1 MASMKYD
8 AVVIGAGHN
17 GLVAANYLAK
27 AGMRV
32 IVLER
37 RNVPGGACVTE
48 EVWPGFRI
56 SRLAYAYSL
65 FNGDV
70 VKELDLKRHGLE
82 IVSPEI
88 DVFVPFG
95 DGTYL
100 ALCEDVEKTKKEIA
114 KFSTHDVKGYEEYSA
129 FWKEVGLLLSSIG
142 TGPPPPLKDIAALLE
157 EPEST
162 DLMKKV
168 IFYSVRDLLDE
179 FFEDDHVKA
188 AFMARGLI
196 GTFASPSTPGTAYV
210 LGHHVI
216 GEAAG
221 GQGVWGYP
229 RGGMGGLSF
238 ALVSALKEAGGEM
251 LLGASVSKI
260 EIKDSAVVG
269 VALSD
274 GRTIETKVVL
284 ANSDPKQTMLKLV
297 GEEHLDSGLAKRL
310 RQLKDEGCVV
320 KLNAALK
327 GLPKYKDY
335 PTHPGPHLEGITGI
349 GPSPNYFEKA
359 YFDALTGR
367 FSEKPLLR
375 VVYPTVTD
383 PSLAPK
389 GYHTMSVFA
398 QYFPYNLRGR
408 GWDESKELAADA
420 IFNTLE
426 EFAPGI
432 RDLVYKYE
440 VLTPLDM
447 EREFSLPRGNIFHLE
462 ILPSQMLSFRP
473 TPELSGYKTP
483 IKGLYL
489 CGSGSHPG
497 GGVTGGPGFNAAK
510 IALKDLGK
518 LN

>member
-1 MASMKYD
+1 MSSTVAYD

-17 GLVAANYLAK
+17 GLVAANYLARK
-27 AGMRV
+27 GLKVA
-32 IVLER
+32 VLEKR
-37 RNVPGGACVTE
+37 HVPGGACVTE
-48 EVWPGFRI
+48 EVWPGFKI

-65 FNGDV
+65 FRSDIV
-70 VKELDLKRHGLE
+70 EDLELKRHGFD
-82 IVSPEI
+82 IVSPEV

-100 ALCEDVEKTKKEIA
+100 SLCEDSAKTEKEIG
-114 KFSTHDVKGYEEYSA
+114 KFSARDVKGYRDYAE
-129 FWKEVGLLLSSIG
+129 FWKAVGVLLGSIG
-142 TGPPPPLKDIAALLE
+142 TGPPPPLKDLAALLE
-157 EPEST
+157 DPEST

-168 IFYSVRDLLDE
+168 IFYSVRELLDE

-221 GQGVWGYP
+221 GQGVWGYV
-229 RGGMGGLSF
+229 RGGMGGLAY
-238 ALVSALKEAGGEM
+238 ALVSALKSAGGDT
-251 LLGASVSKI
+251 LLGTAVSKI
-260 EIKDSAVVG
+260 MIKDSAVTG
-269 VALSD
+269 V
-274 GRTIETKVVL
+274 TL
-284 ANSDPKQTMLKLV
+284 ANGTLIQAKIVLSNADPKQTMLKLV
-297 GEEHLDSGLAKRL
+297 GEEHLDPGLVKRL
-310 RQLKDEGCVV
+310 GWLKDEGCVV

-335 PTHPGPHLEGITGI
+335 PTHLGPHLEGITGI
-349 GPSPNYFEKA
+349 GPSSDYFEKA

-367 FSEKPLLR
+367 FSERPLLR
-375 VVYPTVTD
+375 VVYHTVTD

-398 QYFPYNLRGR
+398 QFFPYHLRR
-408 GWDESKELAADA
+408 GNWDEAKDSAAKA
-420 IFNTLE
+420 IFDTLE

-440 VLTPLDM
+440 VLTPLDL
-447 EREFSLPRGNIFHLE
+447 EREFSLPRGNIFHAE

-473 TPELSGYKTP
+473 TPELSSYKTP

-497 GGVTGGPGFNAAK
+497 GGVTGGPGYNAAQVV
-510 IALKDLGK
+510 LE
-518 LN
+518 NWMT